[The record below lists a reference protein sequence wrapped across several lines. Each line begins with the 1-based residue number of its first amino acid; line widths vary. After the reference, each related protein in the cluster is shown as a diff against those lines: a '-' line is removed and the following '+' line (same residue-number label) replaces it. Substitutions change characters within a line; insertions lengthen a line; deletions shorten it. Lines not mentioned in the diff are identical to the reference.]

1 MKIPPDRR
9 ARPPADRRPV
19 LVVGATGQLGCRV
32 VHRLAE
38 AGRPV
43 RAFVRPGGHHAL
55 VRRKGVDLVVGD
67 LGDPASVAAAC
78 AGARAIVA
86 TANGLV
92 PERGAS
98 FASVEERGY
107 GVLLEAAKQAGVGR
121 FVFCS
126 VPVTPHD
133 ARVPLFRA
141 KRSVE
146 ARLTDSG
153 LEHCIVRPGPFMDD
167 WFALIGSRLPLRG
180 DPASVLRRPWGFL
193 QTFQRAVGDLIERR
207 GLAVVPGDENTA
219 HAFIAVE
226 DVAAF
231 LIATIDHPEARNRA
245 LDLAGPQRLSWGDV
259 ASLYGEV
266 LGRPVRVQGTPPWV
280 FRLQL
285 ALMRP
290 FSPSAA
296 SVMGLN
302 WLAAVGMPLN
312 DPGHL
317 EAFRVRRT
325 LARDFLRSKAA
336 LPAETP

>member
-1 MKIPPDRR
+1 MKIPQDRR
-9 ARPPADRRPV
+9 ARPTADRRPV

-55 VRRKGVDLVVGD
+55 VQRRGVELVVGD
-67 LGDPASVAAAC
+67 LGDAAAVKRAC
-78 AGARAIVA
+78 EGAGAIVA
-86 TANGLV
+86 TATGLV

-98 FASVEERGY
+98 FEAVEERGY
-107 GVLLEAAKQAGVGR
+107 GHLIDAARQAGCGR

-133 ARVPLFRA
+133 HLVPLFRA
-141 KRSVE
+141 KRSVD
-146 ARLTDSG
+146 ARLAASG

-167 WFALIGSRLPLRG
+167 WFALIGSRLPMRG

-193 QTFQRAVGDLIERR
+193 QTFLGAVGQLIEQR
-207 GLAVVPGDENTA
+207 GMALVPGDASTT

-231 LIATIDHPEARNRA
+231 LIAAIQHPDARNRA
-245 LDLAGPQRLSWGDV
+245 LDLGGPQRLSWGEV
-259 ASLYGEV
+259 AALYAEV
-266 LGRPVRVQGTPPWV
+266 LGRPVRVQGMPPWL

-285 ALMRP
+285 GLMRP
-290 FSPSAA
+290 FSASAA
-296 SVMGLN
+296 SIMGLN
-302 WLAAVGMPLN
+302 WLVATGMPLD

-336 LPAETP
+336 LPAES